1 MSRTFHVFL
10 FFGNFL
16 LLTRKRR
23 WSAVQNS
30 STSFPLIWD
39 NLVNS
44 ITQHKFTTVPIIK
57 PLSYISNNRFMNR
70 VELWNKFGHEP
81 SRPMTRFK
89 PQVESNHNAS
99 WILQAGFLINLLLR
113 LCYLNPCALVP
124 FCLCLCVC
132 ISVRWAVM
140 EKSRLASYIFNE
152 IFKYK
157 V

>member
-1 MSRTFHVFL
+1 MKRSE
-10 FFGNFL
+10 GQKCKKKNFK
-16 LLTRKRR
+16 LTIYT
-23 WSAVQNS
+23 S
-30 STSFPLIWD
+30 S
-39 NLVNS
+39 NCS
-44 ITQHKFTTVPIIK
+44 IFRIIGPYLE

-81 SRPMTRFK
+81 SRPMTQFK

-99 WILQAGFLINLLLR
+99 WILQAGFLINLVLR